1 MSSMTYKDKKRKTDH
16 HVIGMGD
23 SMPQKKRRSVKWKT
37 LGNNEVQQH
46 VVKNIALRK
55 HTWTGGRNVG

>member
-23 SMPQKKRRSVKWKT
+23 SMPQKIV
-37 LGNNEVQQH
+37 EV
-46 VVKNIALRK
+46 
-55 HTWTGGRNVG
+55 